1 MDLRENLTKNR
12 IGRMS
17 KASDEMNKGWR
28 GKFGVTGIQGVA
40 QTKTA
45 KRWVRESVWQVI
57 S

>member
-1 MDLRENLTKNR
+1 MRENLTKNR